1 MLLIFKQNA
10 CLIKWLLFIRIDN
23 ILSDSTT
30 KPGHAIKLYKN
41 LQSVSRT
48 PQSQKN
54 TNTALNEPTA
64 SMYVAKPN
72 MPSLHN
78 SGFTSDSIN
87 KMNLA
92 SKLHFSG
99 SQSSLIN
106 SGMWDKMDLIDDKK
120 TYLSNFIQMM
130 KMTTRKL
137 RMVVFMTQ
145 IVVAKRSVAFP
156 IQPLS
161 RSVEMLSK

>member
-1 MLLIFKQNA
+1 MNNNNTLNFNSINGDDPKQNLPLKA
-10 CLIKWLLFIRIDN
+10 YFLNKYEHSTTNSGEDSLIGKTSHASYLQAKCLSYKMASFFLFRIDR

-30 KPGHAIKLYKN
+30 EPGHASKLYKN

-48 PQSQKN
+48 PQPQKN
-54 TNTALNEPTA
+54 TNATLNESTA

-78 SGFTSDSIN
+78 NGFTSDSIN

-106 SGMWDKMDLIDDKK
+106 SGM
-120 TYLSNFIQMM
+120 
-130 KMTTRKL
+130 
-137 RMVVFMTQ
+137 
-145 IVVAKRSVAFP
+145 
-156 IQPLS
+156 
-161 RSVEMLSK
+161 